1 MQTIGSVLYQY
12 LTLFEKAKIFE
23 IKKVTGLQKQVTNY
37 LLGHIKKL
45 HQSQEVNLVVKAN
58 MIQ

>member
-1 MQTIGSVLYQY
+1 MLYQY

-45 HQSQEVNLVVKAN
+45 HQSQEVDLVVKAN

>member
-45 HQSQEVNLVVKAN
+45 QQSQEVDLVVKAN